1 MSSAEDLL
9 REAEVLIAE
18 ATKRGVIL
26 RVLGGVAI
34 RYHCP
39 SAGTP
44 PLARHI
50 ADIDLFGLS
59 KQSTAIRKVFAGLSY
74 DQAETFNALHG
85 NRRLMFFAPNTHA
98 RRDVFLDFFEMC
110 HRFDFRSRLQIED
123 FSISLSDLLMTKLQV
138 IDIEQRDYKDIVC
151 MLMDHELGDSDAQ
164 DALNKN
170 YIADVCSNDWGVYR
184 SFTQNLEK
192 TAGYLEQIDLKGL
205 QSKSVRERIGVLG
218 EAIERAPK
226 SARWKLR
233 SLVGARMSWYEE
245 PEVPKTIKF
254 AEG

>member
-1 MSSAEDLL
+1 MGSAEDLL
-9 REAEVLIAE
+9 EEAKSLVTE
-18 ATKRGVIL
+18 ATRRGVIL

-39 SAGTP
+39 SASKP

-59 KQSTAIRKVFAGLSY
+59 KDSTAIRKVFAGLSY

-85 NRRLMFFAPNTHA
+85 NRRLMFFQPNTHA

-110 HRFDFRSRLQIED
+110 HKFDFRNRLQVED
-123 FSISLSDLLMTKLQV
+123 FSISLSDLLITKLQV
-138 IDIEQRDYKDIVC
+138 VEIEDRDYKDIVC
-151 MLMDHELGDSDAQ
+151 MLVDHELSDH
-164 DALNKN
+164 DAEDTINEN
-170 YIADVCSNDWGVYR
+170 HIADACSDDWGVYK
-184 SFTQNLEK
+184 SFTQNLAKTDAYLKQVDLKDLQRK
-192 TAGYLEQIDLKGL
+192 TAK
-205 QSKSVRERIGVLG
+205 ERIGVL
-218 EAIERAPK
+218 EDTIERAPK
-226 SARWKLR
+226 SSAWKLR

-254 AEG
+254 AED